1 MYTYGIL
8 AIFLLILSGIIFG
21 KRIKQ
26 NQFAVVI
33 IVVTGTLI
41 GTSIVNGLVGL
52 DTPLE
57 KTLVKTRDLDW
68 GNSHMVL
75 RGHDSALICK
85 TYIDFEWEYK
95 IKKNGDTA
103 LVANGLDIGLKG
115 ENLNPGE
122 DQGIINRMTINYL
135 ELGDS
140 IPRLEIH
147 KMKRHFA
154 SNKWV
159 TPFGVPNGKRYFD
172 IYIPNDSAHN
182 LLMETL
188 EEKFFKNEEQYKR
201 IAQLN

>member
-8 AIFLLILSGIIFG
+8 AIFFLLLSGIIFG

-33 IVVTGTLI
+33 IVVAGTLI
-41 GTSIVNGLVGL
+41 GTSIVNGIVGL
-52 DTPLE
+52 GVPLE
-57 KTLVKTRDLDW
+57 KTLVKERELDW
-68 GNSHMVL
+68 GNSHIQL
-75 RGHDSALICK
+75 RGHDSLLICY
-85 TYIDFEWEYK
+85 TYLDFEWEYK
-95 IKKNGDTA
+95 IKKDGDTA
-103 LVANGLDIGLKG
+103 LVRNSLDIGLKA
-115 ENLNPGE
+115 EDLNPGE

-135 ELGDS
+135 EPGDS

-147 KMKRHFA
+147 RLKRHF
-154 SNKWV
+154 SDNKWV

-172 IYIPNDSAHN
+172 VYIPNDSIHH